1 MPATPPSTGA
11 AETQSYLTCFSA
23 FSEFSVIITCVS
35 KEESCVAIPT
45 SIIHS
50 TWLFKVPRDV
60 TPQVG
65 VWGSPWGGGGLSGNP
80 NPKAGQAAAPS
91 ADPAELESPSPL
103 RAPKDTSRTGAEL
116 GVNLKPPKRLRQ
128 HPEPQSRS
136 RCGPE
141 TVARRHARTAWRRRK
156 GQARDEGRRVSQGVI
171 LRPQCGIQAAA
182 PARLARTRA
191 ERA

>member
-35 KEESCVAIPT
+35 KEESCVAMST

-50 TWLFKVPRDV
+50 TWLFKVPHDV

-91 ADPAELESPSPL
+91 ADPAEL
-103 RAPKDTSRTGAEL
+103 
-116 GVNLKPPKRLRQ
+116 GVSLKPPKRLRQ

-171 LRPQCGIQAAA
+171 LRPQCGIPAAA